1 VVTDVPA
8 VSIVLPTYNRGDV
21 LGQAIESVRRQTFE
35 DWELLVVDDGSTDGS
50 AERVA
55 DLDRRIVVVR
65 QENAGVYAARN
76 TGLGR
81 ARGRWVAFLDSDDQ
95 WAPHYLDLVTSFLA
109 YHPDAAFVTTEFW
122 EDWGGGTR
130 IRHDLHEVR
139 DKYPRIAKAVGSRLF
154 ALPPGETDDY
164 LRVYTARR
172 SVGPWGKRALAAA
185 GVDSASSY
193 HGHIF
198 SHMRFGY
205 LNWLPTTTVT
215 RAALNAV
222 GPFSTRTRSTADY
235 RFLCRLARLFEANM
249 IAVPSATKFER
260 APDGKALRNDHL
272 ASGRG
277 AYPFAVNMLSY
288 FDEIYA
294 EPMRGERE
302 VALLRRHYCL
312 RAGRAALMLGLRAEA
327 RTHFREARA
336 LKGVL
341 WRGYAGSAI
350 ARLMPSD
357 HLAGAGVR
365 AATRAWNF
373 AEALGRGEITV
384 ARVRERLFGGER
396 S

>member
-1 VVTDVPA
+1 VAEVPA
-8 VSIVLPTYNRGDV
+8 VSIVLPTYNRADV
-21 LGQAIESVRRQTFE
+21 IGQAVDSVRRQTFE

-50 AERVA
+50 AELLA
-55 DLDRRIVVVR
+55 GLDRRIEVIR

-81 ARGRWVAFLDSDDQ
+81 ARGRWIAFLDSDDQ
-95 WAPHYLDLVTSFLA
+95 WAPHYLDLVTSFLNH
-109 YHPDAAFVTTEFW
+109 HPDAAFVTTEFW
-122 EDWGGGTR
+122 EDWGGDAR
-130 IRHDLHEVR
+130 VRHDLHEVR
-139 DKYPRIAKAVGSRLF
+139 DRYPRVAKAVGSRLF

-172 SVGPWGKRALAAA
+172 TVGAWGQRALATA
-185 GVDSASSY
+185 GVPFAHSY

-215 RAALNAV
+215 RAALTAV
-222 GPFSTRTRSTADY
+222 GPFATRTRSTADY

-260 APDGKALRNDHL
+260 APDGRALRNDHL

-277 AYPFAVNMLSY
+277 GYQFAVNMLSY
-288 FDEIYA
+288 FDEIYGD
-294 EPMRGERE
+294 PMRGEPE
-302 VALLRRHYCL
+302 IALLRRHYCL
-312 RAGRAALMLGLRAEA
+312 RAGRAALLLGLRAEA

-341 WRGYAGSAI
+341 WRAYAGSAV
-350 ARLMPSD
+350 ARLAPSD
-357 HLAGAGVR
+357 RLAGAGAR

-373 AEALGRGEITV
+373 AEAVGRGDVTI
-384 ARVRERLFGGER
+384 ARLRQRLFGH
-396 S
+396 